1 MDKFML
7 SRLTEGGGVGQ
18 GGVGLAFKMGA
29 AAGVVYVGCLH
40 KDRIVRTIV
49 TSLLQLLPEPDPA
62 TSDDAI
68 KDESSGRPVLHMRR
82 EAPPLFWDV
91 EASPRLPAGTP
102 ERESRGGGGGVRLEA
117 WAGQHGNR
125 ENENE
130 YEWDRGRRIPDR
142 RARDSHLRM
151 PQSPGGVDAP
161 AGPEKERG
169 QPDWKR
175 VLANQ
180 GHGSSSPT
188 RGTGGRRGGGARK
201 SSSFNQLPRLLSD
214 DETSDDYPDEMSEV
228 RYAICNYQSLL
239 NLYFIHT
246 YVYICIY
253 LYTCVNI

>member
-1 MDKFML
+1 MDKLML

-29 AAGVVYVGCLH
+29 AVGVVYVGCLH
-40 KDRIVRTIV
+40 KDKIVRTLV
-49 TSLLQLLPEPDPA
+49 TSLTSLSDTLLQLLPEPDPA
-62 TSDDAI
+62 TPDGAI
-68 KDESSGRPVLHMRR
+68 KNATSGRPVLHMRH

-188 RGTGGRRGGGARK
+188 RGIGGRRGGGAGK
-201 SSSFNQLPRLLSD
+201 SSSFNQLPRVQSD
-214 DETSDDYPDEMSEV
+214 EETSDDYPDEMSEV
-228 RYAICNYQSLL
+228 RYTICNYQTLL
-239 NLYFIHT
+239 HVF
-246 YVYICIY
+246 
-253 LYTCVNI
+253 